1 MAGLLFLIILGF
13 WFWGALSLAK
23 LSTRRMQVGGLR
35 KMTTIFA
42 TVFFFLLPLADEIIG
57 GFQFRALCEQAEA
70 TKSNGQRIAGKTVRA
85 DVNPSNKDIAGTPIR
100 IYHSHVIYRDVK
112 TGEALADYKKY
123 VAEGGWFVRVI
134 SLGYF
139 KDPIAIH
146 PKSCST
152 AAAIDSDFKKTN

>member
-1 MAGLLFLIILGF
+1 MAGLLFLIILGL

-23 LSTRRMQVGGLR
+23 LSTRRMQASGLR
-35 KMTTIFA
+35 KLTTVFA
-42 TVFFFLLPLADEIIG
+42 TVFFFLLPLADEIVG

-70 TKSNGQRIAGKTVRA
+70 ARSNGQRIAGKTVRA
-85 DVNPSNKDIAGTPIR
+85 DVSPSNKDIEGSPIR
-100 IYHSHVIYRDVK
+100 IYHSHVIYRDVE
-112 TGEALADYKKY
+112 TGEALADYKHY
-123 VAEGGWFVRVI
+123 VAEGGWFIRFI

-152 AAAIDSDFKKTN
+152 AKFIDTKFHRVK